1 MENLVSLQLRM
12 KQFLHMKKVA
22 SLLFSTRLTA
32 ILFII
37 FAAAMAISTFIENDY
52 GTQTAKALVY
62 NAWWFEMVNFIGNI
76 KKYDLLQRKKFSVLM
91 FHLSFIL
98 IILGAGI
105 TRYIG
110 YEGIMPIYE
119 GETTNKML
127 SDKAF
132 IDIHID
138 DDQEQK
144 APLYE
149 HYLFA
154 STFGNGSNF
163 IYNTSK
169 FLNWAR
175 GGNDFSIKTDFK
187 GDPIEI
193 NYVNYIP
200 NAYEEF
206 QLNENGESY
215 LKIVES
221 GGGGR
226 HEHFIKAGQTINMH
240 NTLFSFENRTQ
251 GATNIFTENDTLRIQ
266 AASDGQYMIMASQT
280 QGKVVKDSVQIFN
293 LRSLYQLSGNQFV
306 IPEPPVKG
314 EMTLVSGN
322 KDEHPSDMLEVE
334 VVTKNTKQNIKLM
347 GSALQISPPKV
358 FTQDGL
364 NFRLNYG
371 SKQFQIPFSVKLR
384 DFQLERYPGSMSP
397 KSYAS
402 EITVVDGE
410 DVFDFRIFMN
420 HVLDHKGY
428 RFFQSSYND
437 QGEVEQTFLSV
448 NYDRAGTWTSYA
460 GYFLLF
466 FGLIWTIFDKNT
478 RFGALRKTLKKL
490 KKKKAKL
497 VSVLLL
503 VTGLSYG
510 QTDHASHASHDQ
522 QYKTIDSVIV
532 AQTSSKAHAREFG
545 KLIIQDAGGRMKPV
559 NTFASELLRK
569 VSKKDSYNDM
579 DASQVV
585 VSMLTN
591 PRAWYFVPF
600 IYIKKENTKVRDL
613 IGIPHDQKYARF
625 SDLFTEKGEYKLT
638 DEVAKAHKKKI
649 KDKYEESILNID
661 GRANLLFGALGGT
674 IFKFFPLPE
683 DKNNKWF
690 SFVEV
695 RNAGFKG
702 EDSLYVSNILP
713 LYAGELVAAT
723 KSNDYSRAE
732 EYLQSMHQFQ
742 SKYGAEV
749 MPSERKVELEL
760 FYNEY
765 DIFKSLFSYYM
776 LASLLMFIVVIINIF
791 NDKKLIRVLI
801 QVCMGIILLLFV
813 YHTIGLGI
821 RWYISGHAPW
831 SNGYESMIYVS
842 WATMLF
848 GVIFG
853 KRSPLTLAATT
864 FVTSMLLMVA
874 HWNWMDPSI
883 GNLVPVLD
891 SYWLMV
897 HVAIIVASYG
907 PFTIAMVLGMLSLI
921 LYIFTNKKNKKKMNL
936 AINEITTINE
946 MSITIGL
953 VMLTIGNFLGG
964 IWANESWGRYWG
976 WDPKETWALISI
988 IVYSFVLHMRII
1000 PGLKSKYT
1008 FNLMSVFA
1016 FASILMTY
1024 LGVNHLLSGL
1034 HSYAAGESAAVPNQI
1049 WGWLGV
1055 SLILSILAYFKFK
1068 KFYRKKNKK

>member
-1 MENLVSLQLRM
+1 
-12 KQFLHMKKVA
+12 MKKVT
-22 SLLFSTRLTA
+22 SFLFSTRLTG
-32 ILFII
+32 ILFLL

-62 NAWWFEMVNFIGNI
+62 NAWWFELIMLLLMVNFIGNI
-76 KKYDLLQRKKFSVLM
+76 KKYDLLQRKKYSVLM

-127 SDKAF
+127 SDKAYV
-132 IDIHID
+132 DIHID

-154 STFGNGSNF
+154 STYGNSSNF
-163 IYNTSK
+163 IYNTSR
-169 FLNWAR
+169 FLNWIR
-175 GGNDFSIKTDFK
+175 GGNNFSIKTDFK
-187 GDPIEI
+187 GDPVEV

-200 NAYEEF
+200 NAFEEF
-206 QLNENGESY
+206 QASEDGEPY

-226 HEHFIKAGQTINMH
+226 HDHFIKAGQTINMH
-240 NTLFSFENRTQ
+240 NTLFSFENPTQ
-251 GATNIFTENDTLRIQ
+251 GAINIFSQNDTLRITTPNEG
-266 AASDGQYMIMASQT
+266 SFMIMASQT
-280 QGKVVKDSVQIFN
+280 QGVVVKDSVQVFN
-293 LRSLYQLSGNQFV
+293 LRSLYQIGNSQFV
-306 IPEPPVKG
+306 IPLPPVKG
-314 EMTLVSGN
+314 GMELVSGD

-334 VVTKNTKQNIKLM
+334 VVTKNTKQNIKLF
-347 GSALQISPPKV
+347 GNSLSVTAPKV

-364 NFRLNYG
+364 NFRLHYG

-402 EITVVDGE
+402 EITVIDGD

-448 NYDRAGTWTSYA
+448 NYDQAGTWTSYV

-466 FGLIWTIFDKNT
+466 MGLILTLFEKGT
-478 RFGALRKTLKKL
+478 RFAGLKKNLKKL
-490 KKKKAKL
+490 KKKKSKL
-497 VSVLLL
+497 VTILLL
-503 VTGLSYG
+503 VTGISYG
-510 QTDHASHASHDQ
+510 QSDHTSHAQHDQ
-522 QYKTIDSVIV
+522 QYKTIDSIIV
-532 AQTSSKAHAREFG
+532 AQTSEKGHAKEFG
-545 KLIIQDAGGRMKPV
+545 KLVIQDEGGRMKPV

-569 VSKKDSYNDM
+569 VSKKDSYENM
-579 DASQVV
+579 DANQVV

-600 IYIKKENTKVRDL
+600 IYVKSENTKVRDL
-613 IGIPHDQKYARF
+613 LGIPHEQKYARF

-638 DEVAKAHKKKI
+638 EEVSAAHKKKI
-649 KDKYEESILNID
+649 KNKYEESILNID
-661 GRANLLFGALGGT
+661 GRANLLFGALGGS
-674 IFKFFPLPE
+674 IFKFFPLP
-683 DKNNKWF
+683 DSKDNKWF

-695 RNAGFKG
+695 RHSGFTG

-713 LYAGELVAAT
+713 LYAGEVVAAT
-723 KSNDYSRAE
+723 KSGDYSQAN
-732 EYLQSMHQFQ
+732 EYLESIHKFQ
-742 SKYGAEV
+742 RKYGSEV
-749 MPSERKVELEL
+749 VPSQRKVDLEL

-765 DIFKSLFSYYM
+765 DIFKSLFKYYM
-776 LASLLMFIVVIINIF
+776 YASLLMFIVVIVNIF
-791 NDKKLIRVLI
+791 NDKKLIRTLVKI
-801 QVCMGIILLLFV
+801 CTGVILLLFA
-813 YHTIGLGI
+813 YHTVGLGI

-831 SNGYESMIYVS
+831 SNGYESMIYIS

-848 GVIFG
+848 GIIFG

-907 PFTIAMVLGMLSLI
+907 PFTIGMVLGMLALI

-936 AINEITTINE
+936 AINEITAINE
-946 MSITIGL
+946 MSLTIGL
-953 VMLTIGNFLGG
+953 VLLTIGNFLGG

-988 IVYSFVLHMRII
+988 MIYSFVLHMRII
-1000 PGLKSKYT
+1000 PGLKSKFT
-1008 FNLMSVFA
+1008 FNMVSVFA

-1034 HSYAAGESAAVPNQI
+1034 HSYAAGESAEVPVQI
-1049 WGWLGV
+1049 WGWLGL
-1055 SLILSILAYFKFK
+1055 SILLSILAYFKFK
-1068 KFYRKKNKK
+1068 KYFNKKKKK

>member
-1 MENLVSLQLRM
+1 
-12 KQFLHMKKVA
+12 MKKVA
-22 SLLFSTRLTA
+22 NFFFSTRLTA
-32 ILFII
+32 VLFLL

-62 NAWWFEMVNFIGNI
+62 NAWWFELIMLIFMINFIGNI
-76 KKYDLLQRKKFSVLM
+76 KKYELLERKKYSVLM

-105 TRYIG
+105 TRYIS

-127 SDKAF
+127 SDKAYV
-132 IDIHID
+132 DVHID
-138 DDQEQK
+138 DDKEQK
-144 APLYE
+144 APLYK

-154 STFGNGSNF
+154 STYGNSSNF

-169 FLNWAR
+169 FLNWIR
-175 GGNDFSIKTDFK
+175 GGNEFSIKTDFK
-187 GDPIEI
+187 DKPIEI
-193 NYVNYIP
+193 NYVDYIP
-200 NAYEEF
+200 NAFEEF
-206 QLNENGESY
+206 QTADNGVPY

-226 HEHFIKAGQTINMH
+226 HDHYIRAGQTINMH
-240 NTLFSFENRTQ
+240 NTLFSFENPTQ
-251 GATNIFTENDTLRIQ
+251 GAINIFTQNDTLRI
-266 AASDGQYMIMASQT
+266 SSPFEGSYMIMASQT
-280 QGKVVKDSVQIFN
+280 QGEVVKDSVQVFN
-293 LRSLYQLSGNQFV
+293 LRSLYQIGNSQFV
-306 IPEPPVKG
+306 IPLPAVKG
-314 EMTLVSGN
+314 EMKLTSGD

-334 VVTKNTKQNIKLM
+334 VVTENTKQRIKLF
-347 GSALQISPPKV
+347 GNALSVSPPKV

-371 SKQFQIPFSVKLR
+371 SKQFQVPFSVKLR

-402 EITVVDGE
+402 EITVIDGE
-410 DVFDFRIFMN
+410 EVFDFKIFMN

-448 NYDRAGTWTSYA
+448 NYDQAGTWTSYV
-460 GYFLLF
+460 GYFFLF
-466 FGLIWTIFDKNT
+466 LGLILTLFEKGT
-478 RFGALRKTLKKL
+478 RFASLKKSLKKL
-490 KKKKAKL
+490 KKKKGKL
-497 VSVLLL
+497 VMMLMLFS
-503 VTGLSYG
+503 GLAFG
-510 QTDHASHASHDQ
+510 QSDHASHATHDQ
-522 QYKTIDSVIV
+522 QYKTIDSVIA
-532 AQTSSKAHAREFG
+532 AQTAEKGHAKEFG
-545 KLIIQDAGGRMKPV
+545 KLVIQDAGGRMKPV

-569 VSKKDSYNDM
+569 VSKKDTYENM
-579 DASQVV
+579 DANQVV

-600 IYIKKENTKVRDL
+600 IYVKRENTKVRDL

-638 DEVAKAHKKKI
+638 EEVSAAHKKKI
-649 KDKYEESILNID
+649 KTKYEESILNID
-661 GRANLLFGALGGT
+661 GRANLLFGALGGS
-674 IFKFFPLPE
+674 IFKFFPLPNSE
-683 DKNNKWF
+683 NNKWY

-695 RNAGFKG
+695 RHSGFTG
-702 EDSLYVSNILP
+702 EDSLYVGNILP
-713 LYAGELVAAT
+713 LYAGEVAAAT
-723 KSNDYSRAE
+723 TSGNYSQAN
-732 EYLQSMHQFQ
+732 EYLESIHKFQ
-742 SKYGAEV
+742 RKYGAEV
-749 MPSERKVELEL
+749 MPTQRKVDLEL

-765 DIFKSLFSYYM
+765 DIFKSLYTYYM
-776 LASLLMFIVVIINIF
+776 LASLLMFIVVIVNIF
-791 NDKKLIRVLI
+791 NDNKLIRTLVK
-801 QVCMGIILLLFV
+801 VCTGIVLLLFA
-813 YHTIGLGI
+813 YHTVGLGI

-831 SNGYESMIYVS
+831 SNGYESMIYIS

-848 GVIFG
+848 GIIFG

-907 PFTIAMVLGMLSLI
+907 PFTIGMVLGMLALI
-921 LYIFTNKKNKKKMNL
+921 LYIFTTKKNKKKMKL
-936 AINEITTINE
+936 AINEITAINE
-946 MSITIGL
+946 MSLTIGL
-953 VMLTIGNFLGG
+953 VLLVIGNFLGG

-988 IVYSFVLHMRII
+988 MIYSFVLHMRII
-1000 PGLKSKYT
+1000 PGLKSKFT
-1008 FNLMSVFA
+1008 FNMAAVFA

-1049 WGWLGV
+1049 WGWLGLSV
-1055 SLILSILAYFKFK
+1055 ILSILAYFKFK
-1068 KFYRKKNKK
+1068 KYFKKKIRK